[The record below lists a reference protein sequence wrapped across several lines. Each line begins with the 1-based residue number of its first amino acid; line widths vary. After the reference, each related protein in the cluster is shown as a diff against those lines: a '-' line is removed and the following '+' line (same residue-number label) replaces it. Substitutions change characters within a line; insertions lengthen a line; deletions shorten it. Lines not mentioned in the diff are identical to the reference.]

1 MDIPRAIAWLR
12 RELSDLDRMI
22 ASVEDRIAASRD
34 KQNTTASPRTARDLI
49 ARLHPPFH
57 EPDFGLWLHEDIN
70 LTLPITP
77 PR

>member
-1 MDIPRAIAWLR
+1 MDIRKAVARLA
-12 RELSDLDRMI
+12 RELSDLERLI